1 MILRENLSRLKNP
14 IQFAKEPKTWNI
26 WSSDIK
32 VSYDVLNLYTTVPTM
47 ETGTITLG
55 MLAQDETLQ
64 TKTNPTIEEI
74 NNLTAI

>member
-1 MILRENLSRLKNP
+1 M
-14 IQFAKEPKTWNI
+14 
-26 WSSDIK
+26 
-32 VSYDVLNLYTTVPTM
+32 NLYATVPTM
-47 ETGTITLG
+47 KTGTIILG